1 MAHGI
6 VRKQHGVWH
15 YVVWSKQGHIMACD
29 DSGTHPQMLQACI
42 RDVAAFTRIE
52 RLGYT
57 IPDTWA
63 DLVDQQV
70 I

>member
-6 VRKQHGVWH
+6 VRKSHGVWH
-15 YVVWSKQGHIMACD
+15 YAVWSRGHIMACD
-29 DSGTHPQMLQACI
+29 DSGTHPQMLAACI
-42 RDVAAFTRIE
+42 RDIQTFTRSE
-52 RLGYT
+52 NLGYT

-63 DLVDQQV
+63 DLVDQAE